1 MEPQCLIDN
10 KNFIKTKNHFNHFL
24 SIFSFLKFIITYIFL
39 SQIYFGIA
47 QYKLEKKYS
56 SQLNFLCYNLPYY
69 AKNLEKYALI
79 LPWLKFKHGHP

>member
-10 KNFIKTKNHFNHFL
+10 KNFIKTKNRFNHFL
-24 SIFSFLKFIITYIFL
+24 STFAFFKFIVMYIFL

-47 QYKLEKKYS
+47 QYKLEKKNS

-69 AKNLEKYALI
+69 AKTLEKYALI